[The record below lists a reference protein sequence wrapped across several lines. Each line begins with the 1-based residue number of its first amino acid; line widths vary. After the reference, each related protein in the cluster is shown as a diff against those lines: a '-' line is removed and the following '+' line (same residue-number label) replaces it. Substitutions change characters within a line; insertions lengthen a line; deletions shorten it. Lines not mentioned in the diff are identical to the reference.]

1 VTSKPTG
8 PPGQARPGAARPGSS
23 ARRRAAAGNRIGQ
36 YASWKAATQ
45 DHEWMHPEDCP
56 GQPGAVNGSSSLID
70 EIVRE
75 GARRMLAEALQAE
88 VDAYI
93 SQFAGELDG
102 DGRRLVVRNGY
113 HQSRAVLTSAG
124 AVQVTVPRVNDKRT
138 DPATGQRQRFSSAI
152 LPPWAR
158 KTPKVTEVLPLLY
171 LHGLSSGDFVPA
183 LGQFLG
189 SPAGLSAAVITKLT
203 QTWQGEQKAFAQRD
217 LSGVDYVYV
226 WADGIHVNIRLE
238 EHKLCLL
245 VMIGVRAEGRNELI
259 ALADGY
265 RESTESWADLRRDC
279 ARRGMRAPV
288 LAAGDGAL
296 GSGARCARSSPG
308 PASSAAGSTRQP
320 TCWAR
325 CRSQPPRREEGPRGD
340 LVRRGQGR
348 ALAAVNAFDAGYA
361 AKFAKAAAKITDDK
375 AQLLAFYDYPAEHW
389 VHLRTTNPIESTFAT
404 VRHRT
409 KVTKGP
415 GSRAAG
421 LAMAFKLIESAQD
434 HWRMVN
440 APHLVALVRAGA
452 TFKNGKLVERA
463 RQDAA

>member
-1 VTSKPTG
+1 
-8 PPGQARPGAARPGSS
+8 
-23 ARRRAAAGNRIGQ
+23 
-36 YASWKAATQ
+36 
-45 DHEWMHPEDCP
+45 
-56 GQPGAVNGSSSLID
+56 
-70 EIVRE
+70 
-75 GARRMLAEALQAE
+75 MLAEALQAE

-93 SQFAGELDG
+93 AAFAAERDEN
-102 DGRRLVVRNGY
+102 GRRLVVRNGS
-113 HQSRAVLTSAG
+113 HQSREVLTSAG
-124 AVQVTVPRVNDKRT
+124 AVEVTVPRVNDKRT
-138 DPATGQRQRFSSAI
+138 DPVSGQRIRFSSAI

-189 SPAGLSAAVITKLT
+189 SSAGLSAAVITRLT
-203 QTWQGEQKAFAQRD
+203 ETWKGEQRAFAARD
-217 LSGVDYVYV
+217 LSAADYVYV

-245 VMIGVRAEGRNELI
+245 VMIGVRAGGRKELI

-265 RESTESWADLRRDC
+265 RESAESWADLLRDC

-288 LAAGDGAL
+288 LAVGDGAL
-296 GSGARCARSSPG
+296 GFWNGLREVFPQAREGRCWFHKIANVLAALPKSAHPGAKK
-308 PASSAAGSTRQP
+308 
-320 TCWAR
+320 
-325 CRSQPPRREEGPRGD
+325 
-340 LVRRGQGR
+340 
-348 ALAAVNAFDAGYA
+348 ALAEIWNAEDKNRAHAAARAFAAAYG
-361 AKFAKAAAKITDDK
+361 AKFPKAAAKITDDLD
-375 AQLLAFYDYPAEHW
+375 QLLAFYDYPAEHW

-452 TFKNGKLVERA
+452 TFINGKPVERPGGEA
-463 RQDAA
+463 QSEAA